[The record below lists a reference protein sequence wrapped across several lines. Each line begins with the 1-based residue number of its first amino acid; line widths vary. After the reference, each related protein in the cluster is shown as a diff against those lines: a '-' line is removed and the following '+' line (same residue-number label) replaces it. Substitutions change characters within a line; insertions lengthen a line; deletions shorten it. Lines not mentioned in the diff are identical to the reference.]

1 MSSTEKSF
9 LDLTTAVADRM
20 SYPLAE
26 LNDLLTT
33 APGDDIRVLPQAHI
47 GDAYRLNYV
56 TAMVELAA
64 HRAGVAPPTWTAAI
78 PPLEAPVFIDPSL
91 KLRAHPL
98 TASPVPSRRRQYF
111 YRLQSRGAGLML
123 NADRIRQLLEALNS
137 ELTRDEVRGEVFLAG
152 GAVMCLVFRAR
163 EATKDID
170 ALLVPANELRRAA
183 RRVAE
188 RENLPEVG

>member
-91 KLRAHPL
+91 EVVADLYVRFSFF
-98 TASPVPSRRRQYF
+98 TGEF
-111 YRLQSRGAGLML
+111 
-123 NADRIRQLLEALNS
+123 DRIQLVLSSATLIAFAVGSCAYPPSTTAIRQAVIAISIAHTKPPSSASHSQTACCRRAS
-137 ELTRDEVRGEVFLAG
+137 ELLFQSA
-152 GAVMCLVFRAR
+152 F
-163 EATKDID
+163 
-170 ALLVPANELRRAA
+170 
-183 RRVAE
+183 
-188 RENLPEVG
+188 